1 MVADRRGDNRKYL
14 LVSPSR
20 LICWPRLMSVLG
32 DTNPTPVR
40 LRNNKVALLLETDF
54 NIKDLPRKITK
65 GLKKRSSF
73 DPITGFSDLK
83 PRRFHLWY
91 LLPVCVFLVI
101 FLMPLEAEKTKDARL
116 NTLTECSVVPSP
128 GMTVSKAQVN
138 SKKLIIGES
147 EFRVTA
153 RTRFGGLREVQLE
166 RTCDKKLF
174 QLRLWDAGDYFRLS
188 SVD

>member
-1 MVADRRGDNRKYL
+1 MVADRRGEKKKHL

-40 LRNNKVALLLETDF
+40 LRNNRVALLLETDF

-91 LLPVCVFLVI
+91 LLPVCALLVF

-116 NTLTECSVVPSP
+116 NTITECSVVPSA